1 MKKLSK
7 IISLVSAFVLSLVLS
22 TQSAYADLIVP
33 GGKGGS
39 PGRLIPKNELIIYGV
54 VAGVIIV
61 VIVVSVVVLIKIRKK
76 NVNK

>member
-7 IISLVSAFVLSLVLS
+7 ITSLVSAFVLSLVLS
-22 TQSAYADLIVP
+22 EQSAYADVIVP
-33 GGKGGS
+33 GVEGGS
-39 PGRLIPKNELIIYGV
+39 SGRLIPKNELITYGV

-61 VIVVSVVVLIKIRKK
+61 VVVVSVIVLIKIRKK